1 MTIRIL
7 ERWLNEP
14 YVVPKRAAA
23 RTRWSVVLNCGSISE
38 MVKVNART
46 EAHTHERTANT
57 YQTHSSL
64 LHYVD
69 SDSVRFDFECK
80 AYYSSRFTFV
90 CMWIFELTDY
100 YLFISFDLC
109 CFVKRWTIFFSFAQR
124 YFNRKCNQFQCQTFL
139 SDRTTKK
146 LCFFWIR
153 LIKLESC
160 IGAGGS
166 QNRVPLTCDCV
177 AVGQKCTWRLWN
189 VVKRHNTF
197 YWFLV
202 EKIAFHRNF
211 TCILCAIDKL
221 MQLWDYRL

>member
-1 MTIRIL
+1 MRALRHTHT
-7 ERWLNEP
+7 NEP
-14 YVVPKRAAA
+14 P
-23 RTRWSVVLNCGSISE
+23 TRIKHTLRCCITSIAIQCGSISS
-38 MVKVNART
+38 VKLTTRLVLLSFACEFLSWPIIIYLFHSICVALSRGELFFSHSLNDISTESVTNFSVKRFYRT
-46 EAHTHERTANT
+46 EP
-57 YQTHSSL
+57 
-64 LHYVD
+64 
-69 SDSVRFDFECK
+69 
-80 AYYSSRFTFV
+80 
-90 CMWIFELTDY
+90 
-100 YLFISFDLC
+100 
-109 CFVKRWTIFFSFAQR
+109 
-124 YFNRKCNQFQCQTFL
+124 RKNCV
-139 SDRTTKK
+139 
-146 LCFFWIR
+146 FFWIR

-202 EKIAFHRNF
+202 ERIAFHRNF